1 MLAVKTTGQH
11 VWIAKIARVKKS
23 WKLDEISLTTSFQ
36 FSLANFKKLSLSQ
49 PFS

>member
-23 WKLDEISLTTSFQ
+23 WKLGEISLTTSFQ
-36 FSLANFKKLSLSQ
+36 FSLANLKKIKFKST
-49 PFS
+49 F